1 MTESRNIRVMVVDD
15 HEVVRGGLKYFLLP
29 FDDIELVAEADSG
42 EAAVSLCNEV
52 RPDVILMDL
61 IMPGMDGVAATQAIR
76 DRYCDV
82 QVIIF
87 TGFSE
92 TKLVHR
98 ALRAGAIGYLLK
110 GISIEELVRAIRSA
124 HAGRPTLAPEATQAL
139 IEQSAPAV
147 VVGQTLSV
155 RQREVLALI
164 VQGLSNVEIAGQ
176 LEVSVSTVRHHV
188 SEILTKLE
196 AHNRAEAAA
205 LAVQHNLVR
214 KRGSERKRE
223 RNL

>member
-29 FDDIELVAEADSG
+29 FDDIDLVAEADSG
-42 EAAVSLCNEV
+42 EAAVSLCDEV

-61 IMPGMDGVAATQAIR
+61 MMPGMDGVAATQTIR
-76 DRYCDV
+76 DRYGDV

-98 ALRAGAIGYLLK
+98 ALQAGAIGYLLK
-110 GISIEELVRAIRSA
+110 GMSIEELVRAIRSA

-155 RQREVLALI
+155 RQKEVLALI

-214 KRGSERKRE
+214 KRG
-223 RNL
+223 